1 MVYRSPKNREWVT
14 VMRIGIIG
22 TSNKENERRVPVFP
36 EHLGLYPESL
46 RRAMVFETGYG
57 KDYGLT
63 DAYFKELG
71 VAMETRDTVLGG
83 CDLVV
88 LPKPMPQDLEK
99 MRPGQVLFGWPHAV
113 QQKTIA
119 QLAIEKRITVIA
131 WEAMHLWSAS
141 GDKPVHVFY
150 KNNELAGYAAVLH
163 SLQLLGLDG
172 YFGPPR
178 KVVILSHGAVSR
190 GAIYALRGR
199 GFNNIYVFSRREPRQ
214 VGDQNPNVYYGHYYA
229 APDGTLMARGSEGN
243 EQPLIDELAGA
254 DIICNGILQDIKNPV
269 IFVGAGDVGRLKP
282 RSLIIDISCDEGMG
296 FAFARPTSFAA
307 PVFTVGDGV
316 TYYSVDHTPSYLWNA
331 ASREI
336 SKALLPYLGPVAAG
350 RSAWAADPT
359 IRRAIE
365 IQDGVVLNPNI
376 LEFQRRRAEYPH
388 NFL

>member
-1 MVYRSPKNREWVT
+1 
-14 VMRIGIIG
+14 MRIGIVG

-36 EHLGLYPESL
+36 EHLGRYPESL
-46 RRAMVFETGYG
+46 RQAMVFETGYG
-57 KDYGLT
+57 KGYGLP
-63 DAYFKELG
+63 DAYFKERG
-71 VAMETRDTVLGG
+71 VSIDTRDSVLGC

-113 QQKTIA
+113 QQKAIA

-141 GDKPVHVFY
+141 GERLVHVFY

-172 YFGPPR
+172 YYGPRR
-178 KVVILSHGAVSR
+178 KVVILSHGSVSR
-190 GAIYALRGR
+190 GAIYALHGR
-199 GFNNIYVFSRREPRQ
+199 GFNNIHVFTRREPHQ
-214 VGDQNPNVYYGHYYA
+214 VGDQNPDVYYGHYYA
-229 APDGTLMARGSEGN
+229 APDGTLMARDSEGK

-254 DIICNGILQDIKNPV
+254 DIICNGILQNTKNPV
-269 IFVGAGDVGRLKP
+269 IFVGAGEVGRLKP
-282 RSLIIDISCDEGMG
+282 RALIVDVSCDEGMG
-296 FAFARPTSFAA
+296 FAFARPTSFEA

-316 TYYSVDHTPSYLWNA
+316 AYYSVDHTPSYLWSA

-336 SKALLPYLGPVAAG
+336 SKALLPYLGLVAAG
-350 RSAWAADPT
+350 RSAWEADPT

-365 IQDGVVLNPNI
+365 IQDGVVLNRNI
-376 LEFQRRRAEYPH
+376 LEFQHRRAEYPH
-388 NFL
+388 TFL